1 MSMKIRSL
9 VSASLVLASL
19 ALAGSAFAGG
29 AHGHG
34 GGARALPSLTQE
46 QKAKLDAAA
55 EAEHKARTDLKV
67 ALAAQVEKGAID
79 RSAVAPQVA
88 AEKLAEANARKVT
101 EDTLTAAQKAELAKL
116 HEAKRAAHEA
126 KKHAKGDGEAKDGG
140 HHGRGHDHL
149 GKSLNLTPEQKK
161 QIHERMK
168 AEPQGDRGAERI
180 VDRLDA
186 TVPVLTAAQRAE
198 LAANLR
204 K

>member
-1 MSMKIRSL
+1 MSTKIRSL

-29 AHGHG
+29 GHGHG

-55 EAEHKARTDLKV
+55 EAEHTARKALKV

-88 AEKLAEANARKVT
+88 AEKVAEANARKVT
-101 EDTLTAAQKAELAKL
+101 DDTLTAAQKAELAKL

-126 KKHAKGDGEAKDGG
+126 KGHAKGNGEAKTEG
-140 HHGRGHDHL
+140 HHGHDRGM

-168 AEPQGDRGAERI
+168 AEPQGDRGPERI